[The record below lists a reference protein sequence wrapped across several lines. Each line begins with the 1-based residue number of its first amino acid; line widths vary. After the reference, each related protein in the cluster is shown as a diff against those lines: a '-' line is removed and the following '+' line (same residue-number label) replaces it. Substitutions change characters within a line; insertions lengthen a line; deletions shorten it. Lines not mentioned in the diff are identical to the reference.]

1 MEKYIEQ
8 LLNDIAGA
16 TENVSLPF
24 IEKELNLEDFITDEE
39 ENENAPVR
47 SLEEW
52 TGITREMLPPGEM
65 LNDHLL
71 HSLLLH

>member
-8 LLNDIAGA
+8 LLSDIADA

-39 ENENAPVR
+39 ENENAPFAA
-47 SLEEW
+47 SKN
-52 TGITREMLPPGEM
+52 GQASPGKCF
-65 LNDHLL
+65 HPVKC
-71 HSLLLH
+71 